1 MATFAY
7 QEFDTQYTKMAKLIG
22 MEETDDSTI
31 VGVVNATNTSIKEDL
46 DYAAGAAWAA
56 SKLTSWD
63 EFYADFQNKLM
74 ELQNLL
80 TVAKQTRDARE
91 AWDQQQAN
99 QGIVSQG

>member
-1 MATFAY
+1 MNLTW
-7 QEFDTQYTKMAKLIG
+7 YTV
-22 MEETDDSTI
+22 EE
-31 VGVVNATNTSIKEDL
+31 
-46 DYAAGAAWAA
+46 
-56 SKLTSWD
+56 
-63 EFYADFQNKLM
+63 M